1 MFFHFLNTPG
11 RPTFARG
18 VRHRDPGSPFFLG
31 VMLLLGFLMM
41 ATIAMMAQPV
51 GIALFVIGIIYW
63 LVVMLSNEQHIP
75 ERFVFNNAK
84 GRLEV
89 VMPHAGGQLYIAY
102 QDLVAIE
109 VHRYKYDEVSNKRRV
124 ERVAHA
130 IYAKQ
135 TNGNVWFLYYSN
147 DVQQT
152 ATVYD
157 ELMRSVKLDAPAQ
170 LESSRS
176 NRKSVQIT
184 PTARGYDLRWKRT
197 VGFVPTLIFVLFCVL
212 LISLPATMI
221 LDMVRIGSQ
230 DPGGWVLAFV
240 AGFVLLV
247 VLLVVRFT
255 VLTEY
260 GLLLRE
266 KDFVY
271 FSRMRW
277 GGTPRKLDAVTSTD
291 AAHVIYSFAALP
303 GSQFGGSISVLT
315 QEELAKL
322 PELERLY
329 HRPLSESFP
338 REQKP
343 FSFSV
348 SGISAVEAFQMAQ
361 WLQAQLQK

>member
-1 MFFHFLNTPG
+1 M
-11 RPTFARG
+11 RG
-18 VRHRDPGSPFFLG
+18 VRYRDPGSPFFLG
-31 VMLLLGFLMM
+31 VMLVLGFLIV
-41 ATIAMMAQPV
+41 AAITIKAQPI
-51 GIALFVIGIIYW
+51 GIAAFLAGIIYW

-75 ERFVFNNAK
+75 ERFMFNNAK

-89 VMPHAGGQLYIAY
+89 VMPHSGGQLYIPY
-102 QDLVAIE
+102 HDLVGIE

-135 TNGNVWFLYYSN
+135 KNGNVWFLYYSN

-176 NRKSVQIT
+176 NRKSVKIT
-184 PTARGYDLRWKRT
+184 PTTRGYDLRWKRT

-212 LISLPATMI
+212 LILLPATMI
-221 LDMVRIGSQ
+221 LDMARIGSQ

-240 AGFVLLV
+240 AGFILLV
-247 VLLVVRFT
+247 VLVVVRFT

-260 GLLLRE
+260 GLLVRE

-277 GGTPRKLDAVTSTD
+277 GGTPRKLDAVASKD

-303 GSQFGGSISVLT
+303 GSQFGGSITVLT
-315 QEELAKL
+315 QEELASL
-322 PELERLY
+322 PELERQY

-343 FSFSV
+343 FSLSV
-348 SGISAVEAFQMAQ
+348 SGISAIEGYQMAQ
-361 WLQAQLQK
+361 WLQAQLQKQAGRA